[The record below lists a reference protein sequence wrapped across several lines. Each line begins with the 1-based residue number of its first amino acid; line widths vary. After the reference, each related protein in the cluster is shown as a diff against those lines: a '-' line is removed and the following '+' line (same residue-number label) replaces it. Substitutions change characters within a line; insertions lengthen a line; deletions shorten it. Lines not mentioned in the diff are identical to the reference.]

1 MKKILIIV
9 YSYHHMNTERV
20 AHVIAD
26 KLEAEIKKPDEI
38 NIDEIQNYDL
48 VGFGAGI
55 DSGKHYSPILE
66 LANSLPEIK
75 NKKAFVFSTSAI
87 WSEKKMAKDHSTLKN
102 ILVSKGYNVVDEF
115 SCVGFNTN
123 LFLKWFG
130 GMNKGRPNKEDFLK
144 AEEFADNLNKA
155 FVEL

>member
-20 AHVIAD
+20 ARVIAD

-38 NIDEIQNYDL
+38 NIEEIQDYDL

-130 GMNKGRPNKEDFLK
+130 GMNKGRPNKEDLLK
-144 AEEFADNLNKA
+144 AEEFADNLKKY
-155 FVEL
+155 L

>member
-1 MKKILIIV
+1 MKKILIVV

-20 AHVIAD
+20 AHVIGE
-26 KLEAEIKKPDEI
+26 KLEAEIKHPDEI
-38 NIDEIQNYDL
+38 NIEEIQDYDF

-55 DSGKHYSPILE
+55 DSGKHYKPILE

-87 WSEKKMAKDHSTLKN
+87 YSEKKMLKDHSALKS
-102 ILVSKGYNVVDEF
+102 ILVSKGYDIVDEF

-130 GMNKGRPNKEDFLK
+130 GMNKGRPNEADFLK
-144 AEEFADNLNKA
+144 AEEFADKLKKA
-155 FVEL
+155 I